1 MTNPKPQSPKVTK
14 RIQEF
19 ETKKQ
24 ALISDG
30 YQEEK
35 LLINIV
41 FANIFALIMA
51 IPIILLFILA
61 LFLGAFHNQ
70 TLTIG
75 FSGILLIPLTFIFLI
90 VLHEFLHG
98 LTWSFFAV
106 GGWRFIEFGVMWQYL
121 TPYCTCKVP
130 LKKYQ
135 YIIGGIVPTIVLGII
150 PLIISLLM
158 GSAGLF
164 IIAGIMFISGAG
176 DVLIVNK
183 LFRHKAVGKDCIYID
198 HPTEGGLVAFEKK

>member
-1 MTNPKPQSPKVTK
+1 MTNPKKQSPKVTK

-19 ETKKQ
+19 ESKKQ
-24 ALISDG
+24 ALISQG
-30 YQEEK
+30 YTEEK

-41 FANIFALIMA
+41 FANIFALIML
-51 IPIILLFILA
+51 IPVIALFIA
-61 LFLGAFHNQ
+61 ASYLGAFSNRIFV
-70 TLTIG
+70 IG
-75 FSGILLIPLTFIFLI
+75 ISSMGIFILSLLVLI

-98 LTWSFFAV
+98 FTWSFFAK
-106 GGWRFIEFGVMWQYL
+106 GGWKDIEFGVMWEYL
-121 TPYCTCKVP
+121 TPYCTCKTP

-150 PLIISLLM
+150 PLFISLII
-158 GSAGLF
+158 GSPGLF

-183 LFRHKAVGKDCIYID
+183 LVKHKAVGKECIYID
-198 HPTEGGLVAFEKK
+198 HPTEGGLVAFER